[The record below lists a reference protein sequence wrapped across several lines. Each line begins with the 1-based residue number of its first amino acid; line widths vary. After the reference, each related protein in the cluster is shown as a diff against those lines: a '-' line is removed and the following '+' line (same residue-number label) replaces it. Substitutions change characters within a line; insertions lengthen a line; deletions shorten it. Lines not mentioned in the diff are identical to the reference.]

1 MGQEAGTVRVTGKFA
16 PSDTTDTYPTH
27 DEAYGYGGYQSVAD
41 ATARLAIAT
50 SRRKEGMLVRQR
62 DTGAFWMLVGGITD
76 TDWSL
81 LPMSGTVVLTF
92 WSALQA
98 LVTITA
104 TPTDQTLPS
113 VAVPTLPTG
122 YSIYRAE
129 ALLSFRKISDTS
141 AVANQLAGNQN
152 VQLQKAAGAFAT
164 GIALLDNMLAVAA
177 SAESSG
183 DAFVGSTDIKATVD
197 GDATYG
203 FKITSAAADGA
214 NLRLHDVQTGL
225 RITLTPT

>member
-27 DEAYGYGGYQSVAD
+27 DESYGYGGYRAVAD
-41 ATARLAIAT
+41 AAARTAIPAA
-50 SRRKEGMLVRQR
+50 RRKAGMLVRQI
-62 DTGAFWMLVGGITD
+62 DTGAFWMLVGGILDANWT
-76 TDWSL
+76 L

-113 VAVPTLPTG
+113 VVVPALPSG
-122 YSIYRAE
+122 YSEYRVE
-129 ALLSFRKISDTS
+129 AVLSFRKVSDSSTS
-141 AVANQLAGNQN
+141 ANKLSGDQN
-152 VQLQKAAGAFAT
+152 VQIQKGAGAFAT
-164 GIALLDNMLAVAA
+164 CIALLDDMLAVAA
-177 SAESSG
+177 SSESSG

-203 FKITSAAADGA
+203 VKITNAVADGA
-214 NLRLHDVQTGL
+214 NLYLHDVQCGL

>member
-1 MGQEAGTVRVTGKFA
+1 MTQEAGTVRVTGKFA

-27 DEAYGYGGYQSVAD
+27 DEAYCYGGYQSVAD
-41 ATARLAIAT
+41 ETARLAIA
-50 SRRKEGMLVRQR
+50 SARRKQGMLVRQR
-62 DTGAFWMLVGGITD
+62 DTGAFWMLIGGITNS
-76 TDWSL
+76 DWSL

-98 LVTITA
+98 RVTITA

-129 ALLSFRKISDTS
+129 AVLSFRKVSDDS
-141 AVANQLAGNQN
+141 ASANKLAGNQN
-152 VQLQKAAGAFAT
+152 VQVQKAAGAFVT
-164 GIALLDNMLAVAA
+164 GIALLDDMLAVAA
-177 SAESSG
+177 SSESGG
-183 DAFVGSTDIKATVD
+183 DALVGSTDIKTTVD

-203 FKITSAAADGA
+203 FKITSAVADGA
-214 NLRLHDVQTGL
+214 NLYLHDVQTGL
-225 RITLTPT
+225 RITLIPA